1 MVAFMFAET
10 TSMKRYNH
18 LFVFLSILLISNGT
32 SATDFK
38 LVKTVNGISL
48 YERWVPHNGNTVR
61 ELKAVFE
68 ITGAGLPDI
77 ITLLRDADKGNL
89 WNTRASQ
96 YKIAGTTDQN
106 TWLNYIRYKLP
117 WPMDDQD
124 CCLLYHYREAAAKG
138 ETAEVEFLSTTD
150 HRFPRLPK
158 TTRITGTKG
167 KWQMEPQA
175 AGQLKITYTVT
186 TDRSKTIPRWVS
198 DPIIH
203 DNLFRTMTKF
213 KSLLENN
220 HRYDR

>member
-1 MVAFMFAET
+1 MFAET

-124 CCLLYHYREAAAKG
+124 CSLKYQA
-138 ETAEVEFLSTTD
+138 
-150 HRFPRLPK
+150 FPVANAIFFESVSHPAYPRIKNVSRLE
-158 TTRITGTKG
+158 GTSG
-167 KWQMEPQA
+167 KWM
-175 AGQLKITYTVT
+175 I
-186 TDRSKTIPRWVS
+186 
-198 DPIIH
+198 
-203 DNLFRTMTKF
+203 
-213 KSLLENN
+213 EN
-220 HRYDR
+220 

>member
-1 MVAFMFAET
+1 MFAET

-48 YERWVPHNGNTVR
+48 YERWVPHNGNTER

-124 CCLLYHYREAAAKG
+124 CSLKYQA
-138 ETAEVEFLSTTD
+138 
-150 HRFPRLPK
+150 FPVANAIFFESVSHPAYPRIKNVSRLE
-158 TTRITGTKG
+158 GTSG
-167 KWQMEPQA
+167 KWMIEN
-175 AGQLKITYTVT
+175 GTVNRTKIVYQIITNKS
-186 TDRSKTIPRWVS
+186 TDVPRWIS
-198 DPIIH
+198 DPIVY
-203 DNLFRTMTKF
+203 DNIITMLSKF
-213 KSLLENN
+213 KKLLP
-220 HRYDR
+220 HQ